1 MSAISIRMRIT
12 MYHSRRRPWRP
23 RLPSGPT
30 VAPGM
35 REWRAPVPGLHTP
48 SDTGGDSVAAPAGM
62 QRIGTDAWELG
73 ADYRPGMRVPVRVFA
88 SEKLLAEM
96 DAKVF
101 EQAANVAT
109 LPGIV
114 EASFC
119 MPDAH
124 WGYGF
129 PIGGVAAMDVRSG
142 VISPGGIGFDIN
154 CGMRLARTDLT
165 WSEVKPRLAELVD
178 GLAARVP
185 AGAGQHGLVRVGRS
199 AFREVLEKGARWAV
213 EQGYGTPD
221 DLARTEAGGCFA
233 GADPDCVSARAVERG
248 HRQIGTLG
256 SGNHYLEI
264 QVLHPEG
271 VFDPKLARVFGLD
284 LPEQVVVMFHCG
296 SRGFG
301 HQVATD
307 YLHDFLR
314 AMPTKFGLPVIDREL
329 ACAPFDSREG
339 RAYYAAMCCA
349 ANMSFANRQVILH
362 QVREV
367 FSEVFRRGPEKL
379 GIRQVYDVAHNMAKL
394 EEHGE
399 GRARRKLLVHRKGA
413 TRAFPPGHPEL
424 PPEYREVGQPVII
437 GGSME
442 TGSYLLAGSAS
453 GAGTFFST
461 AHGSGRTMS
470 RTLARKR
477 VRGHELRD
485 RMAARGILVRSA
497 SWRGLA
503 EEAGFAYK
511 DVDEVAAATE
521 EAGLSR
527 RVAHLVQVDNIKG

>member
-1 MSAISIRMRIT
+1 MPAPASIRRV
-12 MYHSRRRPWRP
+12 RP
-23 RLPSGPT
+23 G
-30 VAPGM
+30 V
-35 REWRAPVPGLHTP
+35 
-48 SDTGGDSVAAPAGM
+48 
-62 QRIGTDAWELG
+62 WEL
-73 ADYRPGMRVPVRVFA
+73 ATDYRTGMRVPVRVFA

-96 DAKVF
+96 DDKVF

-114 EASFC
+114 DASLC

-154 CGMRLARTDLT
+154 CGMRLVRTDLA
-165 WSEVKPRLAELVD
+165 WPEVKPKLRELVD
-178 GLAARVP
+178 ALAARVP
-185 AGAGQHGLVRVGRS
+185 AGVGRHGFVRIDRDE
-199 AFREVLEKGARWAV
+199 FRNVLRRGAPWAV
-213 EQGYGTPD
+213 QRGYGTPD
-221 DLARTEAGGCFA
+221 DLARTEAGGCLA
-233 GADPDCVSARAVERG
+233 DADPECVSERAVERG
-248 HRQIGTLG
+248 YRQIGTLG

-264 QVLHPEG
+264 QVLHPQG
-271 VFDPKLARVFGLD
+271 VFDAALAEAFGLD
-284 LPEQVVVMFHCG
+284 RPEQVVIMFHCG

-307 YLHDFLR
+307 YLQSFLR
-314 AMPTKFGLPVIDREL
+314 AMPVKFGLPVIDREL
-329 ACAPFDSREG
+329 ACAPFDSPEG

-362 QVREV
+362 RIREV
-367 FSEVFRRGPEKL
+367 LAEIFHRGPESL
-379 GIRQVYDVAHNMAKL
+379 GIRVVYDVAHNTAKI
-394 EEHGE
+394 ESHGA
-399 GRARRKLLVHRKGA
+399 GASRRTLLVHRKGA
-413 TRAFPPGHPEL
+413 TRAFPPGHPDL
-424 PPEYREVGQPVII
+424 PPEYRETGQPVII

-442 TGSYLLAGSAS
+442 TGSYVLAGVAS
-453 GAGTFFST
+453 GAETFFST

-470 RTLARKR
+470 RTRARR
-477 VRGHELRD
+477 LVRGSELQE
-485 RMAARGILVRSA
+485 RMESRGILVRSA

-511 DVDEVAAATE
+511 SVDEVAAATE

-527 RVAHLVQVDNIKG
+527 RVAHLVPVGNVKG